1 MLSKGVASCDSL
13 SRSPELRAD
22 VLGLERPA
30 DRHPPLQR
38 DEHREVDRAALAEHT
53 NLTVEKIIR
62 SGDIKFV
69 ANN

>member
-1 MLSKGVASCDSL
+1 MTLYSVNALPTVHSL

-53 NLTVEKIIR
+53 NLTVEKI
-62 SGDIKFV
+62 
-69 ANN
+69 